1 MQFRHVLP
9 YSRWTRI
16 NEEGAQLTGVPVKDG
31 DSYQWATPSG
41 NVGPTGPIGNT
52 GPASG
57 ITTPDEALLK
67 EELIK
72 IAVDKTQIP
81 FTDLVNATGINI
93 PYDLYAAKTEWF
105 KPISAAISDQTK
117 KVELVNLVKSNKMI
131 ICPPTRTKKEM
142 GYFKWVPADTTGDK
156 WMLEPYAQPGFGKIA
171 WTFKNI
177 YAVPVPTTNDERK
190 ADPTLKESFLQLGIG
205 NADSTVKSSPFA
217 TGEWIHIQQV
227 ATSTASVD
235 YNKQYQISARTVAPQ
250 PKTAGVEGQS
260 APTPSVFPPDLV
272 ILESKDIKHQGEKID
287 SYGYAVI
294 IKRNEAQTG
303 GMGISRAGSGSG
315 GYGTPVE
322 KYSAKYF

>member
-1 MQFRHVLP
+1 MFLNMQFRHVLP

-16 NEEGAQLTGVPVKDG
+16 NEEGAQLTGVPVKEG
-31 DSYQWATPSG
+31 EPVKPEEPQGS
-41 NVGPTGPIGNT
+41 
-52 GPASG
+52 ASG
-57 ITTPDEALLK
+57 IATPDEALLK
-67 EELIK
+67 EELIT

-105 KPISAAISDQTK
+105 KPISAAISDPTK

-227 ATSTASVD
+227 AASTASVD

-250 PKTAGVEGQS
+250 PKTAGAEGQS